1 MGRRAYHSS
10 ILHTTCVRVC
20 VCVFSSGVA
29 AITFGHSLFPPALTP
44 CSSRQNTKVKQLEA
58 SDRERRERAERENAG
73 SLAKALEEME
83 RQQSGVLS
91 AALQRSDA
99 ALGEVA
105 RVKEVRRDAG

>member
-1 MGRRAYHSS
+1 MKR
-10 ILHTTCVRVC
+10 
-20 VCVFSSGVA
+20 
-29 AITFGHSLFPPALTP
+29 
-44 CSSRQNTKVKQLEA
+44 LEA
-58 SDRERRERAERENAG
+58 SDRQRREQAESENAE

-105 RVKEVRRDAG
+105 RVKEVSRNQGSRSAGVGLPLGRRDNQGPSLICLFLRNCRRALCRS